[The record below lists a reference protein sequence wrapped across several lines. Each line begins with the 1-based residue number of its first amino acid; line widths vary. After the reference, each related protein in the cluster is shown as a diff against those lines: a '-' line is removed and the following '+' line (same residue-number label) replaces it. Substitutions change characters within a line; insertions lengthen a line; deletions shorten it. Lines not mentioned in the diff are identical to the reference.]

1 MWDGPRLE
9 GVTLALVT
17 GAAGFIGCH
26 LVDALT
32 NAGTEVTGLDN
43 ERSGD
48 WSRVTAP
55 CRRVERDLAD
65 LSPDELVDLCRD
77 VDVVFHLA
85 AEKHNSAK
93 ATPQRII
100 DVNISATRRLF
111 DAARRAGCP
120 KVVFTSSLYAYGS
133 MGPQPMRERDEPAPD
148 TEYGKSKLAGER
160 MLGLTEPDT
169 AFGATVAR
177 LFFIYGPR
185 QFAEGGY
192 KSVIVS
198 NFERLLRGEAPTVY
212 GDGEQA
218 LDYVYVDDAVNA
230 LLAMTAREHD
240 GKLLN
245 VASGRPITVNELTAT
260 MLAVSGSNL
269 EPRACPPD
277 WTAGS
282 LRAGDPTAAAAEL
295 GWKAETPIEVGLQR
309 CWDWMKKE
317 RNG

>member
-1 MWDGPRLE
+1 MWDGSSIE
-9 GVTLALVT
+9 GVTRALVT

-26 LVDALT
+26 LVDAL
-32 NAGTEVTGLDN
+32 ASGGIEVIGLDN

-55 CRRVERDLAD
+55 VRRVERDLAD

-100 DVNISATRRLF
+100 DVNVSATRRLF
-111 DAARRAGCP
+111 DAAGRAGCS

-133 MGPQPMRERDEPAPD
+133 MGPHPMHESDTPQPN

-160 MLGLTEPDT
+160 MLHLTDAT
-169 AFGATVAR
+169 TSFGATVAR

-218 LDYVYVDDAVNA
+218 LDYVYVDDAVAA

-240 GKLLN
+240 GKLVN
-245 VASGRPITVNELTAT
+245 IASGKAITVNDLTAT
-260 MLAVSGSNL
+260 MLAVSGSDL

-282 LRAGDPTAAAAEL
+282 CRVGDPTAAAVEL
-295 GWKAETPIEVGLQR
+295 GWKAEVPIEVGLQR
-309 CWDWMKKE
+309 CWDWMQKE
-317 RNG
+317 RNV